1 MAEYPVVIGGFPKGS
16 LNRSSRGSAA
26 ALLYG
31 AGFNL
36 GGTYCPDMPDNDI
49 GAIRLVN
56 FPRVVGI
63 GFDSQTGPGRL
74 YTGEADFAIYGDDW
88 AREFELKGMPTKR
101 LAGLPFGGVNV
112 VVGVKEDVM
121 DKLGELSDGPTEEIE
136 NLYEALMRMAE
147 REGRP
152 LVGAAELPKIAADH
166 VMSTRAF
173 KNRYPGMT
181 VTEMSPSGGTVTNGG
196 ATPLY
201 VVRHVISQAESQLEM
216 GPHSADY
223 IIDCTQ
229 TRSSFR
235 KKEIAVASRIMPS
248 EASVRTTEIAMAD
261 EYKANI
267 IDFMAWMLSKSKL
280 TYDEP
285 DLDDSY
291 KIAAN
296 VLRHRVTTIVQMSLD
311 KGYCDKRPNI
321 TPEAG
326 DRKYIE
332 LGMRM
337 PVEKWPEFAFD
348 AWNLS
353 KRFFKEDGEPAI
365 DDIERHVTQ
374 SLTMA
379 GFGPFNK
386 PAAATKADR

>member
-1 MAEYPVVIGGFPKGS
+1 M
-16 LNRSSRGSAA
+16 
-26 ALLYG
+26 
-31 AGFNL
+31 
-36 GGTYCPDMPDNDI
+36 
-49 GAIRLVN
+49 
-56 FPRVVGI
+56 
-63 GFDSQTGPGRL
+63 
-74 YTGEADFAIYGDDW
+74 
-88 AREFELKGMPTKR
+88 
-101 LAGLPFGGVNV
+101 GL
-112 VVGVKEDVM
+112 
-121 DKLGELSDGPTEEIE
+121 
-136 NLYEALMRMAE
+136 
-147 REGRP
+147 
-152 LVGAAELPKIAADH
+152 
-166 VMSTRAF
+166 
-173 KNRYPGMT
+173 
-181 VTEMSPSGGTVTNGG
+181 
-196 ATPLY
+196 
-201 VVRHVISQAESQLEM
+201 
-216 GPHSADY
+216 HSADY

-229 TRSSFR
+229 TGSSFR
-235 KKEIAVASRIMPS
+235 KKKIAVASIIMPS

-261 EYKANI
+261 EYKANTI
-267 IDFMAWMLSKSKL
+267 AFMAWMLSKSKP

-296 VLRHRVTTIVQMSLD
+296 VLRHRVTDIVQMSLD

-353 KRFFKEDGEPAI
+353 KQFFKEDGEPAI

-379 GFGPFNK
+379 GFGPFSKQPTNARSGK
-386 PAAATKADR
+386 